1 MAKKAKKTQSGRR
14 RSSDDQ
20 KPAHKLVTL
29 LKWVG
34 GVTAVLSLILG
45 LHQITQLVSD
55 VRERERRVAELY
67 KIGKSQQGAAD
78 YKGAWDSFERA
89 AKTAEA
95 GGQLAKL
102 TGQLSK
108 ERRELRE
115 AQEDLA
121 MEWLEN
127 GRIAEG
133 KTLSDFLDE
142 LVPVLARGA
151 SSAGGVRKADMLAHV
166 GWAFFLRSRDGQ
178 AGLDP
183 ENQYRQALEIDPA
196 NPYAHAYWGHWKL
209 WRGGKLEAA
218 RQHFSAA
225 IASGRAGNYV
235 RRIQLA
241 ALKNLQSE
249 QGDAEFLAVVNE
261 MRKNKEKIDSQV
273 RNDVFAIYYF
283 AFSSN
288 RDDRFRNLLTA
299 VPAAEQLA
307 TFRALFYDNDF
318 DEGKRLSRDS
328 YLASLLEAAGQRE
341 EALRIWL
348 TLRQGLPAGER
359 SALGD
364 RAAAA
369 LKRLSP
375 RR

>member
-1 MAKKAKKTQSGRR
+1 MPKKLKKNQWGRR

-20 KPAHKLVTL
+20 KPPLKLATL

-34 GVTAVLSLILG
+34 GVTAILSLIFG

-55 VRERERRVAELY
+55 VRERERGIAELY
-67 KIGKSQQGAAD
+67 KVGKSQQGAAD
-78 YKGAWDSFERA
+78 YEGAWDSFERA
-89 AKTAEA
+89 AETAEA

-127 GRIAEG
+127 GRIPKG
-133 KTLSDFLDE
+133 QTLSDFLDE

-183 ENQYRQALEIDPA
+183 EKQYRQALEIDPA
-196 NPYAHAYWGHWKL
+196 NPYAHAHWGHWTL

-218 RQHFSAA
+218 REHFSAA
-225 IASGRAGNYV
+225 IASGRARNYV

-241 ALKNLQSE
+241 ALKNLQSD
-249 QGDAEFLAVVNE
+249 QGDGEFLAVVNE
-261 MRKNKEKIDSQV
+261 MRKNQEKIDSQA
-273 RNDVFAIYYF
+273 RNDVYTIYFF
-283 AFSSN
+283 AFSGS
-288 RDDRFRNLLTA
+288 RDDRFQNLLTA
-299 VPAAEQLA
+299 VPATEQLA
-307 TFRALFYDNDF
+307 TFQALFYDDDF
-318 DEGKRLSRDS
+318 DKGKRPSRES
-328 YLASLLEAAGQRE
+328 YRASLLEAAGRRE

-348 TLRQGLPAGER
+348 TVRQGLPAGDR
-359 SALGD
+359 SGLGD

-369 LKRLSP
+369 IKRLSQ